1 MNTTKKQWFYYLA
14 ATVSF
19 LLLVLA
25 WQFVSKRLHKKTE
38 AVASMKLAISVA
50 KPHVASV
57 KSYVESVGQCTAFQ
71 QISLVPQVEG
81 TLVKVAYPNGGQVK
95 KGDLLFQIDDDS
107 FKAYLKQSEAQLAMD
122 EARHQLNVLQL
133 KRSEGLRSGN
143 FVSQQEYDTY
153 KANVDASAAQIEFD
167 KAACVLRGIDLG
179 HCYIQAPFAGE
190 LGKSAVDPNAFITKG
205 TQLAVLNQLQPIYVD
220 SFLAE
225 KHLVELQKAL
235 KEHPDAVTVEARLI
249 DDATVLQTGQL
260 VFVSNEVEKGTG
272 TFDVRAQFENE
283 QLQVWAGRGVDLK
296 IYFKTLQNVLLVP
309 ESAIHEGNKGS
320 FVYIVNAQ
328 GLSEM
333 RYVEIDQTYD
343 GWIVVLSGLS
353 GDEQVIA
360 EGHALLAPGIPV
372 QATTTLTAPASLK

>member
-167 KAACVLRGIDLG
+167 KAACALRSIDLG

-190 LGKSAVDPNAFITKG
+190 LGKSAVDLNAFITKG
-205 TQLAVLNQLQPIYVD
+205 TQLAILNQLQPIYVD

-283 QLQVWAGRGVDLK
+283 QLQFWAGRGVDLK
-296 IYFKTLQNVLLVP
+296 IYYKTLQNVLLVP
-309 ESAIHEGNKGS
+309 EASIHQGNKGS
-320 FVYIVNAQ
+320 FVYVVDAQ
-328 GLSEM
+328 GMSEM

-343 GWIVVLSGLS
+343 GWIVVLSGLF

-360 EGHALLAPGIPV
+360 EGHALLAPGMPV
-372 QATTTLTAPASLK
+372 QVTTTVTAPASLK

>member
-25 WQFVSKRLHKKTE
+25 WQCVSKCLHKKAEIT
-38 AVASMKLAISVA
+38 ASLKLAVSVA

-81 TLVKVAYPNGGQVK
+81 TLINVVHPNGGYVQ
-95 KGDLLFQIDDDS
+95 KGDLLFQIDDAS

-122 EARHQLNVLQL
+122 KSRHQLNELQL

-153 KANVDASAAQIEFD
+153 KTNVDASAAQIELD
-167 KAACVLRGIDLG
+167 KATCILKEIDLN
-179 HCYIQAPFAGE
+179 HCYIKAPFSGE
-190 LGKSAVDPNAFITKG
+190 LSKSSIDSNAFVAKG
-205 TQLAVLNQLQPIYVD
+205 THLAVLNQLQPIYVD

-225 KHLVELQKAL
+225 KHLAELQTAL
-235 KEHPDAVTVEARLI
+235 KLNPEGIVVEARLI
-249 DDATVLQTGQL
+249 DDEKIVQL
-260 VFVSNEVEKGTG
+260 GHLVSINNEVDRSTG
-272 TFDVRAQFENE
+272 TFDLRTQFKNE
-283 QLQVWAGRGVDLK
+283 DLQFWAGRGVDLK
-296 IYFKTLQNVLLVP
+296 IYYKTLDNVLLVP

-320 FVYIVNAQ
+320 FVYVIDAK
-328 GLSEM
+328 GLSEI
-333 RYVEIDQTYD
+333 RYVQVDQMYD
-343 GWIVVLSGLS
+343 GWVVILSGLS

-360 EGHALLAPGIPV
+360 EGHALLAPGIPIQV
-372 QATTTLTAPASLK
+372 AKMVDVPVSLK

>member
-38 AVASMKLAISVA
+38 AVSSMKLAISIA

-81 TLVKVAYPNGGQVK
+81 TLIKVAYPNGGQVK

-107 FKAYLKQSEAQLAMD
+107 FKAHLKQSEAQLAMD
-122 EARHQLNVLQL
+122 EAHHQLNVLQL

-153 KANVDASAAQIEFD
+153 KANVDASAAKIEFD
-167 KAACVLRGIDLG
+167 KAACALRNIDLG
-179 HCYIQAPFAGE
+179 YCYIQAPFAGE
-190 LGKSAVDPNAFITKG
+190 LSKSSVDPNSFITKG
-205 TQLAVLNQLQPIYVD
+205 TPLAVLNQLQPIYVD

-225 KHLVELQKAL
+225 KHLIELQKAL
-235 KEHPDAVTVEARLI
+235 KEHPDVVTVEARLI
-249 DDATVLQTGQL
+249 DDAAVLQTGRL
-260 VFVSNEVEKGTG
+260 VFVSNEIEKTTG

-283 QLQVWAGRGVDLK
+283 QLQFWAGRGIDLK
-296 IYFKTLQNVLLVP
+296 IYYKILQNVLLVP

-328 GLSEM
+328 GVSEM
-333 RYVEIDQTYD
+333 RYVKVDQTYD

-360 EGHALLAPGIPV
+360 EGHALLAPGMPI
-372 QATTTLTAPASLK
+372 QATTTLVAPASLK

>member
-1 MNTTKKQWFYYLA
+1 MNTPKKQWFYYLA
-14 ATVSF
+14 ATASF

-153 KANVDASAAQIEFD
+153 KANVDASAGQVEFD
-167 KAACVLRGIDLG
+167 KAACALRSIDLG
-179 HCYIQAPFAGE
+179 HCTIQAPFAGE
-190 LGKSAVDPNAFITKG
+190 LGKSSVDPNSFITKG

-260 VFVSNEVEKGTG
+260 VFVSNEVEKTTG
-272 TFDVRAQFENE
+272 TFDIRAQFENE
-283 QLQVWAGRGVDLK
+283 QLQFWAGRGVDLK

-320 FVYIVNAQ
+320 FVYVVNAQ

-333 RYVEIDQTYD
+333 RYVETDQTYD

-360 EGHALLAPGIPV
+360 EGHALLAPGISV
-372 QATTTLTAPASLK
+372 QATATLTAPASLK

>member
-38 AVASMKLAISVA
+38 VVASMKLAISVA

-153 KANVDASAAQIEFD
+153 KANVDASAAQVEFD
-167 KAACVLRGIDLG
+167 KAACVLRSIDLG

-283 QLQVWAGRGVDLK
+283 QLQFWAGRGVELK

>member
-1 MNTTKKQWFYYLA
+1 MNTTKKQWFYYLS

-81 TLVKVAYPNGGQVK
+81 TLIKVAYPNGGQVK

-107 FKAYLKQSEAQLAMD
+107 FKAYLRQSEAQLAMD

-167 KAACVLRGIDLG
+167 KAACTLRSIDLG
-179 HCYIQAPFAGE
+179 HCYLRAPFAGE
-190 LGKSAVDPNAFITKG
+190 LGKSSVDTNSFITKG
-205 TQLAVLNQLQPIYVD
+205 TQLTVLNQLQPI
-220 SFLAE
+220 
-225 KHLVELQKAL
+225 Q
-235 KEHPDAVTVEARLI
+235 
-249 DDATVLQTGQL
+249 QC
-260 VFVSNEVEKGTG
+260 
-272 TFDVRAQFENE
+272 
-283 QLQVWAGRGVDLK
+283 
-296 IYFKTLQNVLLVP
+296 
-309 ESAIHEGNKGS
+309 
-320 FVYIVNAQ
+320 
-328 GLSEM
+328 
-333 RYVEIDQTYD
+333 
-343 GWIVVLSGLS
+343 
-353 GDEQVIA
+353 
-360 EGHALLAPGIPV
+360 
-372 QATTTLTAPASLK
+372 

>member
-25 WQFVSKRLHKKTE
+25 WQCVSKCLHKKAE
-38 AVASMKLAISVA
+38 VAASLKLAVSVA

-81 TLVKVAYPNGGQVK
+81 TLIKVVHPNGGYVQ
-95 KGDLLFQIDDDS
+95 KGDLLFQIDDAS

-122 EARHQLNVLQL
+122 KSRHQLNELQL

-153 KANVDASAAQIEFD
+153 KTNVDASAAQIELD
-167 KAACVLRGIDLG
+167 KAVCILKEIDLD
-179 HCYIQAPFAGE
+179 HCYIKAPFSGE
-190 LGKSAVDPNAFITKG
+190 LSKSSIDSNAFVTKG
-205 TQLAVLNQLQPIYVD
+205 THLAVLNQLQPIYVD

-225 KHLVELQKAL
+225 KHLTELKTAL
-235 KEHPDAVTVEARLI
+235 KVNPEGIVVEARLI
-249 DDATVLQTGQL
+249 DDEKIVQL
-260 VFVSNEVEKGTG
+260 GHLVSINNEVDRSTG
-272 TFDVRAQFENE
+272 TFDLRAQFKNE
-283 QLQVWAGRGVDLK
+283 DLQFWAGRGVDLK
-296 IYFKTLQNVLLVP
+296 IYYKTLENVLLVP

-320 FVYIVNAQ
+320 FVYIIDAN
-328 GLSEM
+328 GFSEI
-333 RYVEIDQTYD
+333 RYVQVDQIYN
-343 GWIVVLSGLS
+343 GWIVILSGLS

-360 EGHALLAPGIPV
+360 EGHALLAPGIPIQV
-372 QATTTLTAPASLK
+372 TKMVDAPVSLK